1 MRRSWNI
8 LIFPRLV
15 DDFWDRGPLAVRTVH
30 VVFEAPLKNGS
41 GAQLRNLAVSASL
54 SFMGPSGL
62 IAVQSLLPDPMKNP
76 ERQPSFVEARF
87 PDQVVNVVAEQVR
100 QCDPDYCIVEGVYLS
115 QISDRLLLEGQR
127 VVVDLHN
134 IESALQ
140 QDIDR
145 VRYGWRAGLWCR
157 RRWAL
162 ASEAEWRLAAKAHK
176 VWVCSSRDAASLR
189 ALGEVQT
196 PIDVVPNPVPSWCLD
211 HAHGSRS
218 VSEIHALFV
227 GHLGYAPNTVAV
239 RRLVKRIFPGIR
251 TAHPTAKLEICGR
264 TPPKRLK
271 KLLSGQPSITLVAN
285 PDSLAPSY
293 ERANVALIPLT
304 EGGGTRLK
312 ILEAMALGVP
322 VIATEKAV
330 EGLDVVPGQTFLQ
343 AETDV
348 DFVEACT
355 RLTDQPALCKRL
367 IDHGR
372 AFALANHSQEVLNQ
386 AVQASLA
393 ADT

>member
-1 MRRSWNI
+1 M
-8 LIFPRLV
+8 
-15 DDFWDRGPLAVRTVH
+15 RTVH

-54 SFMGPSGL
+54 SFMGPTSL
-62 IAVQSLLPDPMKNP
+62 IVVQYLLPDLMKNP
-76 ERQPSFVEARF
+76 ERRPSFVEARF
-87 PDQVVNVVAEQVR
+87 PAHVVDAVAKQVR
-100 QCDPDYCIVEGVYLS
+100 HYDPDYCIVEGVYLS
-115 QISDRLLLEGQR
+115 QISDRLLLEGQK
-127 VVVDLHN
+127 VAVDLHN

-145 VRYGWRAGLWCR
+145 VRYGWRAGLLYR

-162 ASEAEWRLAAKAHK
+162 ASEAERRLAAKAHR
-176 VWVCSSRDAASLR
+176 VWVCSSHDAASLL

-196 PIDVVPNPVPSWCLD
+196 PIDVVPNPVPPWCHD
-211 HAHGSRS
+211 HDHNHAHRSRP

-239 RRLVKRIFPGIR
+239 KRLVKRIFPGIR
-251 TAHPTAKLEICGR
+251 TAHPAAKLEICGR
-264 TPPKRLK
+264 TPPKWLK

-285 PDSLAPSY
+285 PESLAPSY
-293 ERANVALIPLT
+293 ERASVALIPLT

-322 VIATEKAV
+322 VIATKKAV
-330 EGLDVVPGQTFLQ
+330 EGLDVVPGQTFLE
-343 AETDV
+343 AETDA

-355 RLTDQPALCKRL
+355 RLTEQPALWKRL
-367 IDHGR
+367 ADQGR
-372 AFALANHSQEVLNQ
+372 AFAVANHSQAVLNQ
-386 AVQASLA
+386 AVHASLA